1 MFFDETSL
9 KSFIKVLEGVGL
21 TCSLSFYQIM
31 EHLNRLDNLQD
42 YRVDYTNTSSQGF
55 TMLFTN
61 VYDSSSFTV
70 EVAYAP
76 R

>member
-31 EHLNRLDNLQD
+31 ERLNKIDNIQE
-42 YRVDYTNTSSQGF
+42 YRVEYTNTSSQGF
-55 TMLFTN
+55 NMIFTN
-61 VYDSSSFTV
+61 VYDNTNFIV

-76 R
+76 K